1 MKTKKEKKIAKV
13 MREYKK
19 GKLPI
24 GKSKKKVKK
33 QYLAGTSGALR
44 AKRKA
49 ALKRLNKDNKGSGV
63 LPGDKKGGKFIG
75 SKKKSKH
82 NKKFKEMYG

>member
-1 MKTKKEKKIAKV
+1 MVLTRTQFRKE
-13 MREYKK
+13 MTTPQRR
-19 GKLPI
+19 
-24 GKSKKKVKK
+24 KSKGKKVKK
-33 QYLAGTSGALR
+33 QYLAGTSGKLR

-63 LPGDKKGGKFIG
+63 LPGDKKGGKFVG

>member
-1 MKTKKEKKIAKV
+1 VLSRTGFKNIM
-13 MREYKK
+13 
-19 GKLPI
+19 
-24 GKSKKKVKK
+24 SKPNRKKVKK
-33 QYLAGTSGALR
+33 QYLAGTSGKLR

-49 ALKRLNKDNKGSGV
+49 ALKRLNKNTKGSGV
-63 LPGDKKGGKFIG
+63 LPGDKKGGKFVG

>member
-1 MKTKKEKKIAKV
+1 MLSRTGFRNT
-13 MREYKK
+13 M
-19 GKLPI
+19 
-24 GKSKKKVKK
+24 SKPNRKKVKK
-33 QYLAGTSGALR
+33 QYLAGTSGKLR

-49 ALKRLNKDNKGSGV
+49 ALKRLNKNTKGSGV
-63 LPGDKKGGKFIG
+63 LPGDKKGGKFVG

>member
-1 MKTKKEKKIAKV
+1 MVLTRTQFRKE
-13 MREYKK
+13 MTTPQRR
-19 GKLPI
+19 
-24 GKSKKKVKK
+24 KSKGKKVKK
-33 QYLAGTSGALR
+33 QYLAGTSGKLR

-75 SKKKSKH
+75 SKKESKH
-82 NKKFKEMYG
+82 NKKFRRMYG

>member
-1 MKTKKEKKIAKV
+1 VE
-13 MREYKK
+13 
-19 GKLPI
+19 
-24 GKSKKKVKK
+24 
-33 QYLAGTSGALR
+33 
-44 AKRKA
+44 KA

-63 LPGDKKGGKFIG
+63 LPGDKKGGKFVG

>member
-1 MKTKKEKKIAKV
+1 MVLTRTQFRKE
-13 MREYKK
+13 MTTPQRR
-19 GKLPI
+19 
-24 GKSKKKVKK
+24 KSKSKKVKK
-33 QYLAGTSGALR
+33 QYLAGTSGKLR

-75 SKKKSKH
+75 SKKESKH
-82 NKKFKEMYG
+82 NKKFRRMYG

>member
-1 MKTKKEKKIAKV
+1 MLTRTGFRNT
-13 MREYKK
+13 M
-19 GKLPI
+19 
-24 GKSKKKVKK
+24 SKPNRKKVKK
-33 QYLAGTSGALR
+33 QYLAGTSGKLR

-49 ALKRLNKDNKGSGV
+49 ALKRLNKNNKGSGV
-63 LPGDKKGGKFIG
+63 LPGDKKGGKFVG

>member
-1 MKTKKEKKIAKV
+1 MLTRTGFRNT
-13 MREYKK
+13 M
-19 GKLPI
+19 
-24 GKSKKKVKK
+24 SKPNRKKVKK
-33 QYLAGTSGALR
+33 QYLAGTSGKLR

-49 ALKRLNKDNKGSGV
+49 ALKRLNKNTKGSGV
-63 LPGDKKGGKFIG
+63 LPGDKKGGKFVG

>member
-1 MKTKKEKKIAKV
+1 MVLARTQFRKEMTTPQK
-13 MREYKK
+13 R
-19 GKLPI
+19 
-24 GKSKKKVKK
+24 KSKGKKVKK
-33 QYLAGTSGALR
+33 QYLAGTSGKLR

-63 LPGDKKGGKFIG
+63 LPGDKKGGKFVG

>member
-1 MKTKKEKKIAKV
+1 MVLARTQFRKEMTTPQK
-13 MREYKK
+13 R
-19 GKLPI
+19 
-24 GKSKKKVKK
+24 KSKGKKVKK
-33 QYLAGTSGALR
+33 QYLAGTSGKLR

>member
-1 MKTKKEKKIAKV
+1 MLTRTGFKNT
-13 MREYKK
+13 M
-19 GKLPI
+19 
-24 GKSKKKVKK
+24 SKPNRKKVKK
-33 QYLAGTSGALR
+33 QYLAGTSGKLR

-49 ALKRLNKDNKGSGV
+49 ALKRLNKNTKGSGV
-63 LPGDKKGGKFIG
+63 LPGDKKGGKFVG

>member
-1 MKTKKEKKIAKV
+1 VIVRPSFKKNMSK
-13 MREYKK
+13 
-19 GKLPI
+19 PN
-24 GKSKKKVKK
+24 KKKVKK
-33 QYLAGTSGALR
+33 QYLAGTSGKLR
-44 AKRKA
+44 ARRKA

-63 LPGDKKGGKFIG
+63 LPGDKKGGKFVG